1 MLILYNVL
9 YMLIIFLLVPQV
21 VSFSWDFIMRFIIFE
36 LFLSVFVVVLTNIV
50 QLKSYAP
57 YIVIVLILLLFERFD
72 FLYLGIAIV
81 VLFVINILLIFKT
94 GALKKIVS

>member
-21 VSFSWDFIMRFIIFE
+21 VSFSWDFVMRFIIFE
-36 LFLSVFVVVLTNIV
+36 LFLSVFVVMLTNIV

-72 FLYLGIAIV
+72 FLYFGISIA

-94 GALKKIVS
+94 SALKKIVS